1 MTLPGLTGAVS
12 GVGAASGVTVT
23 GTLTAG
29 DDGVVTNQGFSSGA
43 SGPGGGTYGSL
54 TVTLDPNG
62 FTITD
67 MFDDGGSFTY
77 ALSGNHTGAAFTTVT
92 VNSVPLARA
101 SAADPNGTFTG
112 THTYWQWPSSPGITT
127 GNPYPYEIAA

>member
-1 MTLPGLTGAVS
+1 MLVMPSLSYQGGGASVS
-12 GVGAASGVTVT
+12 

-29 DDGVVTNQGFSSGA
+29 DDGVVTNQGFSDGS
-43 SGPGGGTYGSL
+43 SFLGGGTYGSL

-67 MFDDGGSFTY
+67 MFDDSAAFSY
-77 ALSGNHTGAAFTTVT
+77 ALSGNHTGAAFSAVT
-92 VNSVPLARA
+92 VNGVPLTRA
-101 SAADPNGTFTG
+101 SATDPNGTFTG
-112 THTYWQWPSSPGITT
+112 THTYWSWGSTTGITT